1 MLLFLAQQ
9 APEIGRQPEYDWW
22 YIGLGIGFTIVVV
35 VVILVA
41 TILTLAQRIG
51 AQARTGIGAMDELR
65 VATLPVWELQKANS
79 SITRIWRAAEAA
91 RGVLRG
97 VLNR

>member
-1 MLLFLAQQ
+1 
-9 APEIGRQPEYDWW
+9 
-22 YIGLGIGFTIVVV
+22 
-35 VVILVA
+35 
-41 TILTLAQRIG
+41 
-51 AQARTGIGAMDELR
+51 MDELR